1 MRLGSVALLVVAG
14 FGCESGA
21 SSPLPELTGEV
32 VTFPSR
38 GLVLHGILYRPPGPG
53 PFPAVLY
60 NHGSAPGM
68 MSAGAAEALG
78 PAFASRGWLFFMPF
92 RRGQGLS
99 ASAGPYIGDELRR
112 AESSGGK
119 RTWAAT
125 MVHLLETDH
134 LNDQLAGLA
143 WLGAQP
149 FVDASRIAVGG
160 NSFGGIE
167 VVLGVER
174 EAYCAGFDSAGA
186 AQTWSSA
193 PELQERLKRAV
204 TAARAPI
211 YFFQAQNDFDLSPT
225 EVLSATMRD
234 AAKPHVAK
242 VYPPYGS
249 SKANGHT
256 LGYFGFSIWGDDV
269 LAFLGQHCPK
279 R

>member
-1 MRLGSVALLVVAG
+1 MRLRVVAPLIVVG
-14 FGCESGA
+14 LGCGSGTA
-21 SSPLPELTGEV
+21 PPLPKLTGEV
-32 VTFPSR
+32 VTFPS
-38 GLVLHGILYRPPGPG
+38 GSLVLHGVLYRPRGPG

-60 NHGSAPGM
+60 NHGSVPGM
-68 MSAGAAEALG
+68 LSAGAAEALG

-99 ASAGPYIGDELRR
+99 ASAGPYIGGELRR
-112 AESSGGK
+112 AKYSGGE
-119 RTWAAT
+119 RAWAAT
-125 MVHLLETDH
+125 MVRLLETDH

-143 WLGAQP
+143 WLGGQP

-167 VVLGVER
+167 AVLGVEKA
-174 EAYCAGFDSAGA
+174 AYCAGFDSAGA
-186 AQTWSSA
+186 AETWSSA

-211 YFFQAQNDFDLSPT
+211 YFFQARNDYDLSPT
-225 EVLSATMRD
+225 EVLSATMND

-256 LGYFGFSIWGDDV
+256 FGYFGFSIWGDDV
-269 LAFLGQHCPK
+269 LGFLGQHCPK